1 MPEDHFDGRVAEHYD
16 AVEADKFTS
25 AAVQPAVEFLAD
37 LAGEGAAL
45 ELGIGTGRLALP
57 LSGRGVCVQGID
69 ISPAM
74 LAQLQRKAGAERIDV
89 TVGDFTNT
97 RLPATFTLAY
107 LVFNTIMNLTT
118 QAAQVACFAN
128 VAEHL
133 VPGGYF
139 VIEVAVPDLRRLPPG
154 ETVRPFTV
162 TPTRLGF
169 DEYDVATQGLV
180 SHHYAVADDRLE
192 SRSIPFRYVWPAEL
206 DLMAQLAGMSL
217 HQRWSNWQRHPFTND
232 STKHISVWKK

>member
-1 MPEDHFDGRVAEHYD
+1 MV
-16 AVEADKFTS
+16 
-25 AAVQPAVEFLAD
+25 
-37 LAGEGAAL
+37 
-45 ELGIGTGRLALP
+45 
-57 LSGRGVCVQGID
+57 
-69 ISPAM
+69 
-74 LAQLQRKAGAERIDV
+74 AQLQRKAGAERIDV

-162 TPTRLGF
+162 TPTRLG
-169 DEYDVATQGLV
+169 V
-180 SHHYAVADDRLE
+180 STSTTSPPRAWCRTTTRWRTTD
-192 SRSIPFRYVWPAEL
+192 SRVGRSPSDTCGPPNSTSWPNSPE
-206 DLMAQLAGMSL
+206 
-217 HQRWSNWQRHPFTND
+217 
-232 STKHISVWKK
+232 